1 MSAWNANLK
10 ITLASCF
17 RHFKVPLQD
26 IAPSVISIYAKL
38 AEAKLLIKREPVHPA
53 GDPGL

>member
-10 ITLASCF
+10 CIQPSCF